1 MNDSHRT
8 TLDTSD
14 RTGARP
20 GAAGTALLAIAML
33 ALALAMPAARAQRA
47 AGPAAGPCPIGAA
60 RVGVSALGAV
70 ALNGTIVPAE
80 QLAAAIR
87 ALQPP
92 ATEICYFREPASG
105 GKPAAVAGI
114 VQTLA
119 SLKLPISFYADPKFT
134 QRSGRP

>member
-1 MNDSHRT
+1 MTCLDRST
-8 TLDTSD
+8 T
-14 RTGARP
+14 ARRSRRAP
-20 GAAGTALLAIAML
+20 RPVAAALLAASVL
-33 ALALAMPAARAQRA
+33 VSTLGAPTAFAQRA

-70 ALNGTIVPAE
+70 ALNGTIVPADK
-80 QLAAAIR
+80 LAPAIR

-92 ATEICYFREPASG
+92 PTEICYFREPASG

-114 VQTLA
+114 VQSLI